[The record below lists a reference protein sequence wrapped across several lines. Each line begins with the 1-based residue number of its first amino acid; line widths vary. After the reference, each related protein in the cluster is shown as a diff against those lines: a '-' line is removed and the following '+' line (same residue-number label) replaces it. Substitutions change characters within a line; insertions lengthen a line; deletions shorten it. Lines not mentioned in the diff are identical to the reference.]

1 MKGKC
6 KKKKFIFTVQGKCKK
21 IKFIFTVH
29 LYVQKGAPRILQ
41 SCQVNSICSCNFLF
55 LSISIC
61 SFVFL
66 RTFYECLSLALRE
79 FFLAWRLEDDLAC
92 VKEKLSAINAVMLD
106 ADKKRSKN
114 HRIQLQLG
122 KLKEV
127 FLYNAEEVL
136 DEFECAALR
145 RQVVKTAG
153 R

>member
-1 MKGKC
+1 MLTNKINDVNERKM
-6 KKKKFIFTVQGKCKK
+6 QEKK
-21 IKFIFTVH
+21 IIFFTVH
-29 LYVQKGAPRILQ
+29 LYVQKRAPRIFQ
-41 SCQVNSICSCNFLF
+41 SCQVIVFVAVISFFLVLIF
-55 LSISIC
+55 VF
-61 SFVFL
+61 FVFL

-79 FFLAWRLEDDLAC
+79 FILAWILEDDLAC

-136 DEFECAALR
+136 DEFERAALR